1 MSMFTIVKSELQQRR
16 WYIFWWAIGIVA
28 LVALILAI
36 YPAISHSTQ
45 FNQALNQ
52 LPSSLKSFR
61 GISGDFTSPVGYL
74 NSEIFYLTLPLMLII
89 MAIGL
94 GSSLLAREEQSGTLE
109 LLLAR
114 PISRGKLLAAKALS
128 GFVMLLI
135 ICGVAALAI
144 IVGDQLVHLAI
155 GWENVFVATGMSLV
169 LALLFGTL
177 ALTFTALGR
186 QARLASVGVASL
198 LALGS
203 YLLTSLQNSAAWVHW
218 PARFLPFYY
227 YDTKLALD
235 GNFNWRS
242 SVGMLVVTVV
252 LAIVAWRGF
261 TRRDIG

>member
-1 MSMFTIVKSELQQRR
+1 MKILTIIKAELWQRR
-16 WYIFWWAIGIVA
+16 WYTFWWAVGVVA
-28 LVALILAI
+28 LVVLILAI
-36 YPAISHSTQ
+36 HPAISHSAQ

-61 GISGDFTSPVGYL
+61 GISGDFNSPVGYL
-74 NSEIFYLTLPLMLII
+74 NSEIFYLTLPPILII
-89 MAIGL
+89 MTIGL

-114 PISRGKLLAAKALS
+114 PVGRGRLLIAKALS
-128 GFVMLLI
+128 GIGMLLI
-135 ICGVAALAI
+135 VGVAAALAT

-155 GWENVFVATGMSLV
+155 GWENIFVATGISLV

-177 ALTFTALGR
+177 TFTFTALDR

-203 YLLTSLQNSAAWVHW
+203 YLLTSLQSSAAWIHW

-235 GNFNWRS
+235 GNFSWHNS
-242 SVGMLVVTVV
+242 AGMLAVIVV
-252 LAIVAWRGF
+252 LAVVAWKGF